1 MTDLGRLDVKRRS
14 GDEPFRDGQEPL
26 GFDVLSFW
34 RWSASDLMSNATRG
48 VLAEYLVA
56 RATGASPDGVR
67 DEWATHDLTT
77 PGGVKIEVKSS
88 AYIQTWQQARL
99 STISFST
106 RKTLSSDAD
115 TGTQGTVAARHADV
129 YVFALLAH
137 QEQPSVDPLDLHQWE
152 FFVVPTAVLDARTR
166 SQHSI
171 TLPSLRGLAQ
181 PVDFHGLAAA
191 VASAAAEHER
201 LRRAGPMS

>member
-77 PGGVKIEVKSS
+77 PAGVKIEVKSA
-88 AYIQTWQQARL
+88 AYIQSWQQARF
-99 STISFST
+99 STISFLT
-106 RKTLSSDAD
+106 RKTLSS
-115 TGTQGTVAARHADV
+115 GTVAVRHADV

-137 QEQPSVDPLDLHQWE
+137 QEQSTVDPLDLSQWE
-152 FFVVPTAVLDARTR
+152 FYIVPTAVLDGRTR

-171 TLPSLRGLAQ
+171 TLPSLRK
-181 PVDFHGLAAA
+181 LAAPVGFRDLA
-191 VASAAAEHER
+191 AEVDRAAADHAR
-201 LRRAGPMS
+201 LRRESPAP